1 MRQAF
6 SVHPQAHDGGGLA
19 EEVQVD
25 VARLALLGHVFFAKG
40 FEIEF
45 AGVLNDGLFFVID
58 LDGENVFSHLMFFCR
73 VEVERAE

>member
-1 MRQAF
+1 MRQAL
-6 SVHPQAHDGGGLA
+6 SIHPQARDRGGLA
-19 EEVQVD
+19 EEVEVD
-25 VARLALLGHVFFAKG
+25 VARPALLGQVFLAKG

-58 LDGENVFSHLMFFCR
+58 FDGENVFLPPIFFSR